1 MLIAIVVLG
10 GATGSGASK
19 LTREGHASRTLT
31 VCAANRQMLN
41 LNKFV
46 FLVRIPWFVYL
57 RVRIPW
63 VRIPLVRIPLGGI
76 PKQQYVAVGF
86 SGDSSGSG
94 HYNSSQVKTG

>member
-10 GATGSGASK
+10 GATGSGASE
-19 LTREGHASRTLT
+19 LTREGHASRTPT
-31 VCAANRQMLN
+31 VCATNRQMLN
-41 LNKFV
+41 SNKSV

-76 PKQQYVAVGF
+76 PNRAT
-86 SGDSSGSG
+86 
-94 HYNSSQVKTG
+94 HCNYNCIVTQP